1 MSVSQRSYRGA
12 DRGGREQPARARTTG
27 MDWAAAADAA
37 DREEVSQPA
46 PPAAPAA
53 TGIPRIELSVEESLR
68 FAQLSAFLD
77 GWLAGAQAV
86 ATQVR
91 ERALREILEA

>member
-46 PPAAPAA
+46 PPAAP
-53 TGIPRIELSVEESLR
+53 GGGSVGGSMDPSSSPSPSSGGPGQQR
-68 FAQLSAFLD
+68 DASQMNRYAR
-77 GWLAGAQAV
+77 GGGGMPGAGSPS
-86 ATQVR
+86 
-91 ERALREILEA
+91 